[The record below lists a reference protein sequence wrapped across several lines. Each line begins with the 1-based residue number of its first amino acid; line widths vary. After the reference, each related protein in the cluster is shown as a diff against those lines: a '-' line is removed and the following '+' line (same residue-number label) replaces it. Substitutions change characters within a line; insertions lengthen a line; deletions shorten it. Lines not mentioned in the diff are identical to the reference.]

1 MHFLTQIALDA
12 QRIANEGKEF
22 AEVRKVEGVDVSCIM
37 HQRDVAADPT
47 LDQFQSEPVRARD
60 AVLII
65 DQKAIGRPVPG
76 SILTIDDDAWQVI
89 NCRFM
94 GRGLCRLSLTL
105 WEG

>member
-12 QRIANEGKEF
+12 QRLASEGKEF

-37 HQRDVAADPT
+37 HQRDLAADPA

-65 DQKAIGRPVPG
+65 NQKTIGRPVPG
-76 SILTIDDDAWQVI
+76 SILTIDDEAWQVI
-89 NCRFM
+89 SCRVV

>member
-1 MHFLTQIALDA
+1 MHFLAQIALDA
-12 QRIANEGKEF
+12 QKIANEGKEF
-22 AEVRKVEGVDVSCIM
+22 AEVRRIEGKDVSCIM
-37 HQRDVAADPT
+37 HQRHLAADPQ
-47 LDQFQSEPVRARD
+47 LDQFQSEPVSARD

-76 SILTIDDDAWQVI
+76 SILSIDDDAWQVI
-89 NCRFM
+89 SCRAV